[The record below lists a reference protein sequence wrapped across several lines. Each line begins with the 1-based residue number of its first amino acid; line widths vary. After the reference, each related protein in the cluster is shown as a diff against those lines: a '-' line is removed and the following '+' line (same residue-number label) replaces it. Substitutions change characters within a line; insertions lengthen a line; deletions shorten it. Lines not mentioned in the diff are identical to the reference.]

1 MVSLTWHRH
10 IPLTHIYIIDG
21 IFDLTLIP
29 RTHVYI
35 IDCILDL
42 ANTCLTSM
50 TNMLLSLQ
58 TMPLII
64 SIVCV
69 KYVNRLHGK
78 GIRYWPF
85 TWQSY
90 IYPDDTYDRG
100 NREQS
105 YVCFHFLGISIKDE
119 ELDLPSLD
127 WIPKL
132 HKSSYKQR
140 CIDGSAT
147 CSTTALSKLLSL
159 FVLEHIVFSTF
170 VL

>member
-1 MVSLTWHRH
+1 MYWRQYVPIQTA
-10 IPLTHIYIIDG
+10 IIIWKG
-21 IFDLTLIP
+21 
-29 RTHVYI
+29 
-35 IDCILDL
+35 
-42 ANTCLTSM
+42 
-50 TNMLLSLQ
+50 
-58 TMPLII
+58 
-64 SIVCV
+64 
-69 KYVNRLHGK
+69 LHGK
-78 GIRYWPF
+78 GIRYWQI

-90 IYPDDTYDRG
+90 IYLDDTYDRG

-132 HKSSYKQR
+132 HKSPYKQR

-170 VL
+170 VYLTVQMNCNVSDKL